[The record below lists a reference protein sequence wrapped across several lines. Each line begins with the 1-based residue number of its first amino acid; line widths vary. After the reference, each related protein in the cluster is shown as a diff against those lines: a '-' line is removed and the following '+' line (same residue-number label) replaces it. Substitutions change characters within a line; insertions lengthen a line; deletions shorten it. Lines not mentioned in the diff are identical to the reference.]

1 MRGSVQKQPRI
12 KILPVLRINEKL
24 RLREAD
30 IEEVVKTVQGVMPQH
45 VYGDIDITITLLEK
59 NLKIM
64 ADMAIM
70 KEALTHLLRN
80 TLPGCGNFPLS
91 INQVHFEIESLL
103 NGNDSIVGACAFISL
118 EAIGTYMCVDEKI
131 KEKILEPFFMTK
143 TDIKGLA
150 LAIAY
155 RIIKQHYGRIKDYG
169 RIKVKSDVENG
180 TEVNMYLPL
189 TKLEMVNMM
198 SIPVV

>member
-1 MRGSVQKQPRI
+1 LSH
-12 KILPVLRINEKL
+12 L
-24 RLREAD
+24 
-30 IEEVVKTVQGVMPQH
+30 VKNAMDAMPG
-45 VYGDIDITITLLEK
+45 YGKFTL
-59 NLKIM
+59 
-64 ADMAIM
+64 
-70 KEALTHLLRN
+70 T
-80 TLPGCGNFPLS
+80 
-91 INQVHFEIESLL
+91 INQVNFEIESLL
-103 NGNDSIVGACAFISL
+103 NSDDAIIGACTLISL
-118 EAIGTYMCVDEKI
+118 AGGCTYIRVDEKI